1 MLHTFSELALSPS
14 LEFVSPFDDPFEDG
28 PLEEFSVDL
37 NLDTN
42 LFIFPNPRLKNVP
55 TFLKN
60 FRARRHPSTSWDN
73 KHTATR
79 ITRKLP
85 HCKKD
90 TKVT

>member
-42 LFIFPNPRLKNVP
+42 LFIFPNPRLKTVP